1 MNVGPEDSQRP
12 SKGALKRQ
20 AEELQELGEAL
31 IDMPDEALEQLPLPE
46 ILRDAVINA
55 RRFTSHGARLRQRQ
69 YIGKLMRKV
78 DAAPIRAAIDERR
91 RAERVAA
98 RRFRR
103 IETWRDRLLREPD
116 LAVAQLK
123 QELPAA
129 DADHVRTLAIRAAEE
144 LRHGRAPRAAR
155 VLFQYLRDLMQGSE
169 LQ

>member
-1 MNVGPEDSQRP
+1 VHPEDSERP

-31 IDMPDEALEQLPLPE
+31 IDMPDEALDRLPLPE
-46 ILRDAVINA
+46 ILRDAVANA

-78 DAAPIRAAIDERR
+78 DAAPIRAAIEERR

-98 RRFRR
+98 RQFRR
-103 IETWRDRLLREPD
+103 IEEWRERLLREPD
-116 LAVAQLK
+116 LAIVELK
-123 QELPAA
+123 KELPTA
-129 DADHVRTLAIRAAEE
+129 DVDHVRSLAVHAADE
-144 LRHGRAPRAAR
+144 LRQGRAPRAAR